1 MVVEI
6 INGLYLGNKKDAYNA
21 HFLKTRRIDVII
33 NTTNDIEFMNGCVK
47 CGINCIRVSI
57 TDQLTNENMMK
68 HNRDYYYQLGNLCS
82 IIDKNLE
89 RNKNILVHCR
99 HGKYRSTCLIIAY
112 IIYKTG
118 MKLEEVYA
126 LISYKYPLVK
136 LKNHLFYNT
145 LKMFEEEISN
155 K

>member
-21 HFLKTRRIDVII
+21 HFLKTRRIDIII
-33 NTTNDIEFMNGCVK
+33 NTTNDVEFMNGCVK
-47 CGINCIRVSI
+47 SGINCIRVSI

-112 IIYKTG
+112 ILYKTR
-118 MKLEEVYA
+118 MKLEEVYE

-136 LKNHLFYNT
+136 LKNHLFFNT
-145 LKMFEEEISN
+145 LKMFEEEMLN
-155 K
+155 N

>member
-1 MVVEI
+1 
-6 INGLYLGNKKDAYNA
+6 
-21 HFLKTRRIDVII
+21 
-33 NTTNDIEFMNGCVK
+33 
-47 CGINCIRVSI
+47 
-57 TDQLTNENMMK
+57 MK
-68 HNRDYYYQLGNLCS
+68 YNRDYYYQLGSLCS

-89 RNKNILVHCR
+89 KNKNILVHCR

-118 MKLEEVYA
+118 MKLEEVYEV
-126 LISYKYPLVK
+126 ISYKYPLVK

>member
-21 HFLKTRRIDVII
+21 HFLKTRRIDIII
-33 NTTNDIEFMNGCVK
+33 NTTNDVEFMNGCVK
-47 CGINCIRVSI
+47 SGINCIRVSI

>member
-6 INGLYLGNKKDAYNA
+6 ISGLYLGNKRDAYNA
-21 HFLKTRRIDVII
+21 HFLKTRRIDIII
-33 NTTNDIEFMNGCVK
+33 NTTDDVEFMNGCIK
-47 CGINCIRVSI
+47 SGIQCIRVNISDQH
-57 TDQLTNENMMK
+57 TDENRMK

-82 IIDKNLE
+82 TIDKNLE

-112 IIYKTG
+112 IIYKTN
-118 MKLEEVYA
+118 MKLEEVYE

-136 LKNHLFYNT
+136 LKNHLFFNT
-145 LKMFEEEISN
+145 LKMFEEEILN

>member
-21 HFLKTRRIDVII
+21 HFLKTRRIDIII

-47 CGINCIRVSI
+47 SGINCIRVSI

-82 IIDKNLE
+82 MIDKNLE

-118 MKLEEVYA
+118 MKLEEVYE

>member
-6 INGLYLGNKKDAYNA
+6 ISGLYLGNKRDAYNA
-21 HFLKTRRIDVII
+21 HFLKTRQIDIII
-33 NTTNDIEFMNGCVK
+33 NTTDEVEFMNGCSK
-47 CGINCIRVSI
+47 SGIQCIRVNISDKH
-57 TDQLTNENMMK
+57 TDETRMK

-99 HGKYRSTCLIIAY
+99 HGKYRSTCLIVAY
-112 IIYKTG
+112 IIYKTQ
-118 MKLEEVYA
+118 MKLEEVYE
-126 LISYKYPLVK
+126 LISYKYPLVN
-136 LKNHLFYNT
+136 LKNHLFFNT
-145 LKMFEEEISN
+145 LKMFEEEMSN

>member
-21 HFLKTRRIDVII
+21 HFLKTRRIDIII
-33 NTTNDIEFMNGCVK
+33 NTTNDVEFMNGCVK
-47 CGINCIRVSI
+47 SGIQCIRVSI
-57 TDQLTNENMMK
+57 SDQLTDENRMK

-89 RNKNILVHCR
+89 RNKNILIHCR

-118 MKLEEVYA
+118 MKLEEVYE

>member
-6 INGLYLGNKKDAYNA
+6 ISGLYLGNKRDAYNA
-21 HFLKTRRIDVII
+21 HFLKTRRIDIII
-33 NTTNDIEFMNGCVK
+33 NTTDEVEFMNGCSK
-47 CGINCIRVSI
+47 NGIQCIRVNISDQH
-57 TDQLTNENMMK
+57 TDENRMK
-68 HNRDYYYQLGNLCS
+68 HNRDYYYQLGSLCS
-82 IIDKNLE
+82 MIDKNLE

-112 IIYKTG
+112 ILYKTH
-118 MKLEEVYA
+118 MKLEEVYE

-136 LKNHLFYNT
+136 LKNHLFFNA
-145 LKMFEEEISN
+145 LKMFEEEIMN

>member
-6 INGLYLGNKKDAYNA
+6 ISGLYLGNKRDAYNA
-21 HFLKTRRIDVII
+21 HFLKTRGIDIII
-33 NTTNDIEFMNGCVK
+33 NTTDEVEFMNGCSK
-47 CGINCIRVSI
+47 SGIQCIRVSI
-57 TDQLTNENMMK
+57 SDRHTDENMMK
-68 HNRDYYYQLGNLCS
+68 HNRNYYYQLGSLCS
-82 IIDKNLE
+82 LIDKNLE

-112 IIYKTG
+112 IIYKTQ
-118 MKLEEVYA
+118 MKLEEVYE

-136 LKNHLFYNT
+136 LKNHLFFNT
-145 LKMFEEEISN
+145 LKMFEEEILN

>member
-6 INGLYLGNKKDAYNA
+6 ISGLYLGNKRDSYNA
-21 HFLKTRRIDVII
+21 HFLKTREIDIII
-33 NTTNDIEFMNGCVK
+33 NTTDEVEFMNGCSK
-47 CGINCIRVSI
+47 SGIQCIRVNISDI
-57 TDQLTNENMMK
+57 HTDENRMK
-68 HNRDYYYQLGNLCS
+68 HNRNYYYQLGSLCS

-112 IIYKTG
+112 IIYKTQ
-118 MKLEEVYA
+118 MKLEEVYE

-136 LKNHLFYNT
+136 LNNHLFFNT
-145 LKMFEEEISN
+145 LKMFEEEILN

>member
-21 HFLKTRRIDVII
+21 HFLKTRRIDIII
-33 NTTNDIEFMNGCVK
+33 NTTNDVEFMNGCVK
-47 CGINCIRVSI
+47 SGINCIRVSI

-82 IIDKNLE
+82 MIDKNLE

-118 MKLEEVYA
+118 MKLEEIYE

>member
-21 HFLKTRRIDVII
+21 HFLKTRRIDIII
-33 NTTNDIEFMNGCVK
+33 NTTNDVEFMNGCIK
-47 CGINCIRVSI
+47 SGIKCIRASI
-57 TDQLTNENMMK
+57 TDQLTDENRMK
-68 HNRDYYYQLGNLCS
+68 YNRDYYYQLGNLCS
-82 IIDKNLE
+82 LIDKNLE

-118 MKLEEVYA
+118 MKLEEVYE

>member
-21 HFLKTRRIDVII
+21 HFLKTRRIDIII
-33 NTTNDIEFMNGCVK
+33 NTTDEVEFMNGCIKSGIK
-47 CGINCIRVSI
+47 CVRVNISDQH
-57 TDQLTNENMMK
+57 TDENRMK
-68 HNRDYYYQLGNLCS
+68 HNRDYYYQLGNLCLM
-82 IIDKNLE
+82 IDKNLE

-112 IIYKTG
+112 IIYKTQ

-145 LKMFEEEISN
+145 LKMFEEEICN

>member
-21 HFLKTRRIDVII
+21 HFLKTRRIDIII
-33 NTTNDIEFMNGCVK
+33 NTTNDVEFMNGCVK
-47 CGINCIRVSI
+47 SGINCIRVSI

-82 IIDKNLE
+82 MIDKNLE
-89 RNKNILVHCR
+89 KNKNILVHCR

-118 MKLEEVYA
+118 MKLEEVYE

>member
-21 HFLKTRRIDVII
+21 HLLKTRRIDIII
-33 NTTNDIEFMNGCVK
+33 NTTNDVEFMNGCVK
-47 CGINCIRVSI
+47 SGIQCIRVSI
-57 TDQLTNENMMK
+57 SDQLTNENRMK

>member
-33 NTTNDIEFMNGCVK
+33 NTTNDVEFMNGCVK
-47 CGINCIRVSI
+47 SGINCIRVSI
-57 TDQLTNENMMK
+57 SDQLTDENRMK

-82 IIDKNLE
+82 IIDKNLG

-99 HGKYRSTCLIIAY
+99 HGNIGRHVLIIAY

-118 MKLEEVYA
+118 MKLEEIYE

-136 LKNHLFYNT
+136 LKIIYFIIL
-145 LKMFEEEISN
+145 
-155 K
+155 

>member
-1 MVVEI
+1 MVIEI
-6 INGLYLGNKKDAYNA
+6 INGLYLGNKKDAYNVS
-21 HFLKTRRIDVII
+21 FLKTRRIDIII
-33 NTTNDIEFMNGCVK
+33 NTTNDVEFINGCSK
-47 CGINCIRVSI
+47 IGIQCIRVSI
-57 TDQLTNENMMK
+57 TDELTDENRMK
-68 HNRDYYYQLGNLCS
+68 HNREYYYQLGNLCS
-82 IIDKNLE
+82 LIDKNLE

-112 IIYKTG
+112 ILYKTG
-118 MKLEEVYA
+118 MKLDEVYE

-136 LKNHLFYNT
+136 LKNHLFYNA

>member
-6 INGLYLGNKKDAYNA
+6 ISGLYLGNKRDAYNA
-21 HFLKTRRIDVII
+21 HFLKTRRIDIII
-33 NTTNDIEFMNGCVK
+33 NTTDEVEFMNGCIK
-47 CGINCIRVSI
+47 SGIQCIRVNISDRH
-57 TDQLTNENMMK
+57 TDENRMK

-82 IIDKNLE
+82 MIDKNLE

-99 HGKYRSTCLIIAY
+99 HGKYRSTCLIISY
-112 IIYKTG
+112 IIYKTK
-118 MKLEEVYA
+118 MKLEEVYE

-136 LKNHLFYNT
+136 LKNHLFFNT
-145 LKMFEEEISN
+145 LKMFEEEILN

>member
-6 INGLYLGNKKDAYNA
+6 ISGLYLGNKRDAYNA
-21 HFLKTRRIDVII
+21 HFLKTRQINIII
-33 NTTNDIEFMNGCVK
+33 NTTDEVEFMNGCSK
-47 CGINCIRVSI
+47 SGIQCIRVSI
-57 TDQLTNENMMK
+57 SDRHTDENMMK
-68 HNRDYYYQLGNLCS
+68 HNRNYYYQLGSLCS
-82 IIDKNLE
+82 LIDKNLE

-112 IIYKTG
+112 IIYKTQ
-118 MKLEEVYA
+118 MKLEEVYE

-136 LKNHLFYNT
+136 LNNHLFFNT
-145 LKMFEEEISN
+145 LKMFEEEILN

>member
-33 NTTNDIEFMNGCVK
+33 NTTNDVEFMNGCVK
-47 CGINCIRVSI
+47 SGINCIRVSI
-57 TDQLTNENMMK
+57 SDQLTDENRMK

-118 MKLEEVYA
+118 MKLEEIYE

>member
-1 MVVEI
+1 MVIEI
-6 INGLYLGNKKDAYNA
+6 INGLYLGNKRDAYNA
-21 HFLKTRRIDVII
+21 HFLKTRRIDIII
-33 NTTNDIEFMNGCVK
+33 NTTDEVEFMNGCSK
-47 CGINCIRVSI
+47 SGIQCIRVRISDQH
-57 TDQLTNENMMK
+57 TDENRMK

-82 IIDKNLE
+82 MIDKNLE

-112 IIYKTG
+112 ILYKTQ
-118 MKLEEVYA
+118 MKLEEVYE

-136 LKNHLFYNT
+136 LKNHLFFNT
-145 LKMFEEEISN
+145 LKMFEEEILN

>member
-6 INGLYLGNKKDAYNA
+6 ISGLYLGNKKDAYNA
-21 HFLKTRRIDVII
+21 YFLKTRGIDIII
-33 NTTNDIEFMNGCVK
+33 NTTDEVEFMNGCSK
-47 CGINCIRVSI
+47 SGIQCIRVSI
-57 TDQLTNENMMK
+57 SDRHTDENKIK
-68 HNRDYYYQLGNLCS
+68 HNRNYYYQLGSLCS
-82 IIDKNLE
+82 LIDKNLE

-112 IIYKTG
+112 IIYKTQ
-118 MKLEEVYA
+118 MKLEEVYE

-136 LKNHLFYNT
+136 LNNHLFFNT
-145 LKMFEEEISN
+145 LKMFEEEILN

>member
-6 INGLYLGNKKDAYNA
+6 ISGLYLGNKRDAYNA
-21 HFLKTRRIDVII
+21 HFLKTRRIDIII
-33 NTTNDIEFMNGCVK
+33 NTTDEVEFMNGCSK
-47 CGINCIRVSI
+47 NGIQCIRVKISDQH
-57 TDQLTNENMMK
+57 TDENRMK
-68 HNRDYYYQLGNLCS
+68 HNRDYYYQLGSLCS
-82 IIDKNLE
+82 MIDKNLE

-112 IIYKTG
+112 ILYKTH
-118 MKLEEVYA
+118 MKLDEVYE

-136 LKNHLFYNT
+136 LKNHLFFNA
-145 LKMFEEEISN
+145 LKMFEEEIMN

>member
-21 HFLKTRRIDVII
+21 HFLKTRRIDIII
-33 NTTNDIEFMNGCVK
+33 NTTNDVEFMNGCVK
-47 CGINCIRVSI
+47 SGIQCIRVSI
-57 TDQLTNENMMK
+57 SDQLTDENRMK